1 MLQYLE
7 HHNGVKIAVDYFSCT
22 FPLKVQED
30 ELELIVIEDLVKY
43 IGEFLNFDLSEINKE
58 EYATNRFRYQ
68 YTIGNSIILRLSG
81 PELLIGYRS
90 CQIELKGQGCRE
102 FENRTNKTWIEL
114 FSFFLLRLHGNPT
127 RIDIAIDD
135 YDGTHTNIT
144 KIKEILD
151 KGNYTTSFRKKYY
164 KLMGCEQEGWT
175 LQFGSHKSTIML
187 VIYDKLKEQLSKGN
201 EVNQEFWTRYEM
213 RYMKERAYDVVMN
226 YIEQGEEKFNK
237 YSYGLLYSMLDLKK
251 DNNYN
256 AHHIMEAE
264 TIHWWTSFLQEV
276 SKSEIVKYKVK
287 QSNIDTYKI
296 WVLPIITT
304 YFIVTHL
311 HNGKEFNSTYIKMLE
326 EILDYIEKVDKKK
339 VKKING
345 YQDEVV
351 QAKISLK
358 DINDIKEKIKEYI
371 SLNQLPF

>member
-7 HHNGVKIAVDYFSCT
+7 HQNGVKIAVDYFSCT
-22 FPLKVQED
+22 FPLKLQED

-43 IGEFLNFDLSEINKE
+43 IGEFLNFEPSEINKE
-58 EYATNRFRYQ
+58 EYSTNRFRYQ

-102 FENRTNKTWIEL
+102 FENRSNKTWNDL
-114 FSFFLLRLHGNPT
+114 FSFFLIRLHGNPT

-135 YDGTHTNIT
+135 YDGTHSNIT

-164 KLMGCEQEGWT
+164 KLMGCEQEGWS

-187 VIYDKLKEQLSKGN
+187 VIYDKLKEQMSKGN
-201 EVNQEFWTRYEM
+201 EVNQEFWTRYEL
-213 RYMKERAYDVVMN
+213 RYMKDRAYDVVLN
-226 YIEQGEEKFNK
+226 YIEQGEENFNK

-251 DNNYN
+251 ENNYSEHN
-256 AHHIMEAE
+256 IMQAD
-264 TIHWWTSFLQEV
+264 TISWWKHFLQEV
-276 SKSEIVKYKVK
+276 EKSEIVKYKIK
-287 QSNIDTYKI
+287 SNNIDTYKA

-304 YFIVTHL
+304 YFIVTYL
-311 HNGKEFNSTYIKMLE
+311 HNGRDFNLTYIKQLE
-326 EILDYIEKVDKKK
+326 EILGYIEKVDKKK
-339 VKKING
+339 VKKINN
-345 YQDEVV
+345 YQEEVA
-351 QAKISLK
+351 QSKISIK
-358 DINDIKEKIKEYI
+358 DINELQASIKEYI
-371 SLNQLPF
+371 SLNLLPF

>member
-7 HHNGVKIAVDYFSCT
+7 HQNGVKIAVDYFSCT
-22 FPLKVQED
+22 FPLKLQED

-43 IGEFLNFDLSEINKE
+43 IGEFLNFEPSEINKE
-58 EYATNRFRYQ
+58 EYSTNRFRYQ

-102 FENRTNKTWIEL
+102 FENRSNKTWNDL
-114 FSFFLLRLHGNPT
+114 FSFFLIRLHGNPT

-135 YDGTHTNIT
+135 YDGTHSNIT

-164 KLMGCEQEGWT
+164 KLMGCEQEGWS

-187 VIYDKLKEQLSKGN
+187 VIYDKLKEQMSKGN
-201 EVNQEFWTRYEM
+201 EVNQEFWTRYEL
-213 RYMKERAYDVVMN
+213 RYMKDRAYDVVLN
-226 YIEQGEEKFNK
+226 YIEEGEENFNK

-251 DNNYN
+251 ENNYSEHN
-256 AHHIMEAE
+256 IMQAD
-264 TIHWWTSFLQEV
+264 TISWWKHFLQEV
-276 SKSEIVKYKVK
+276 EKSEIVKYKIK
-287 QSNIDTYKI
+287 SNNIDTYKA

-304 YFIVTHL
+304 YFIVTYL
-311 HNGKEFNSTYIKMLE
+311 HNGRDFNLTYIKQLE
-326 EILDYIEKVDKKK
+326 EILGYIEKVDKKK
-339 VKKING
+339 VKKINN
-345 YQDEVV
+345 YQEEVA
-351 QAKISLK
+351 QTKISIK
-358 DINDIKEKIKEYI
+358 DINNLQSSIKEYI
-371 SLNQLPF
+371 SLNLLPF

>member
-7 HHNGVKIAVDYFSCT
+7 HQNGVKIAVDYFSCT
-22 FPLKVQED
+22 FPLKLQED

-43 IGEFLNFDLSEINKE
+43 IGEFLNFEPSEINKE
-58 EYATNRFRYQ
+58 EYSTNRFRYQ

-102 FENRTNKTWIEL
+102 FENRSNKTWNDL
-114 FSFFLLRLHGNPT
+114 FSFFLIRLHGNPT

-135 YDGTHTNIT
+135 YDGTHSNIT

-164 KLMGCEQEGWT
+164 KLMGCEQEGWS

-187 VIYDKLKEQLSKGN
+187 VIYDKLKEQMSKGN
-201 EVNQEFWTRYEM
+201 EVNQEFWTRYEL
-213 RYMKERAYDVVMN
+213 RYMKDRAYDVVLN
-226 YIEQGEEKFNK
+226 YIEQGEENFNK

-251 DNNYN
+251 ENNYSEHN
-256 AHHIMEAE
+256 IMQAD
-264 TIHWWTSFLQEV
+264 TISWWKHFLQEV
-276 SKSEIVKYKVK
+276 EKSEIVKYKIK
-287 QSNIDTYKI
+287 SNNIDTYKA

-304 YFIVTHL
+304 YFIVTYL
-311 HNGKEFNSTYIKMLE
+311 HNGRDFNLTYIKQLE
-326 EILDYIEKVDKKK
+326 EILGYIEKVDKKK
-339 VKKING
+339 VKKINN
-345 YQDEVV
+345 YQEEVA
-351 QAKISLK
+351 QSKISIK
-358 DINDIKEKIKEYI
+358 DINDLQSSIKEYI
-371 SLNQLPF
+371 SLNLLPF

>member
-7 HHNGVKIAVDYFSCT
+7 HQNGVKIAVDYFSCT
-22 FPLKVQED
+22 FPLKLQED

-43 IGEFLNFDLSEINKE
+43 IGEFLNFEPSEINKE
-58 EYATNRFRYQ
+58 EYSTNRFRYQ

-102 FENRTNKTWIEL
+102 FENRSNKTWNDL
-114 FSFFLLRLHGNPT
+114 FSFFLIRLHGNPT

-135 YDGTHTNIT
+135 YDGTHSNIT

-187 VIYDKLKEQLSKGN
+187 VIYDKLKEQISKGN
-201 EVNQEFWTRYEM
+201 EVNQEFWTRYEL
-213 RYMKERAYDVVMN
+213 RYMKDRAYDVVLN
-226 YIEQGEEKFNK
+226 YIEQGEENFNK

-251 DNNYN
+251 ENNYSEHN
-256 AHHIMEAE
+256 IMQAD
-264 TIHWWTSFLQEV
+264 TISWWKHFLQEV
-276 SKSEIVKYKVK
+276 EKSEIVKYKIK
-287 QSNIDTYKI
+287 SNNIDTYKA

-304 YFIVTHL
+304 YFIVTYL
-311 HNGKEFNSTYIKMLE
+311 HNGRDFNLTYIKQLE
-326 EILDYIEKVDKKK
+326 EILGYIEKVDKKK
-339 VKKING
+339 VKKINN
-345 YQDEVV
+345 YQEEVA
-351 QAKISLK
+351 QTKISIK
-358 DINDIKEKIKEYI
+358 DINDLQSSIKEYI
-371 SLNQLPF
+371 SLNLLPF

>member
-7 HHNGVKIAVDYFSCT
+7 HQNGVKIAVDYFSCT
-22 FPLKVQED
+22 FPLKLQED

-43 IGEFLNFDLSEINKE
+43 IGEFLNFEPSEINKE

-102 FENRTNKTWIEL
+102 FENRSNKTWNDL
-114 FSFFLLRLHGNPT
+114 FSFFLIRLHGNPT

-135 YDGTHTNIT
+135 YDGTHSNIT

-164 KLMGCEQEGWT
+164 KLMGCEQEGWS

-187 VIYDKLKEQLSKGN
+187 VIYDKLKEQMSKGN
-201 EVNQEFWTRYEM
+201 EVNQEFWTRYEL
-213 RYMKERAYDVVMN
+213 RYMKDRAYDVVLN
-226 YIEQGEEKFNK
+226 YIEQGEENFNK

-251 DNNYN
+251 ENNYSEHN
-256 AHHIMEAE
+256 IMQAD
-264 TIHWWTSFLQEV
+264 TISWWKHFLQEV
-276 SKSEIVKYKVK
+276 EKSEIVKYKIK
-287 QSNIDTYKI
+287 SNNIDTYKA

-304 YFIVTHL
+304 YFIVTYL
-311 HNGKEFNSTYIKMLE
+311 HNGRDFNLTYIKQLE
-326 EILDYIEKVDKKK
+326 EILGYIEKVDKKK
-339 VKKING
+339 VKKINN
-345 YQDEVV
+345 YQEEVA
-351 QAKISLK
+351 QSKISIK
-358 DINDIKEKIKEYI
+358 DINELQSSIKEYI
-371 SLNQLPF
+371 SLNLLPF

>member
-7 HHNGVKIAVDYFSCT
+7 HQNGVKIAVDYFSCT
-22 FPLKVQED
+22 FPLKLQED

-43 IGEFLNFDLSEINKE
+43 IGEFLNFEPSEINKE
-58 EYATNRFRYQ
+58 EYSANRFRYQ

-102 FENRTNKTWIEL
+102 FENRSNKTWNDL
-114 FSFFLLRLHGNPT
+114 FSFFLIRLHGNPT

-135 YDGTHTNIT
+135 YDGTHSNIT

-164 KLMGCEQEGWT
+164 KLMGCEQEGWS

-187 VIYDKLKEQLSKGN
+187 VIYDKLKEQMSKGN
-201 EVNQEFWTRYEM
+201 EVNQEFWTRYEL
-213 RYMKERAYDVVMN
+213 RYMKDRAYDVVLN
-226 YIEQGEEKFNK
+226 YIEQGEENFNK

-251 DNNYN
+251 ENNYSEHN
-256 AHHIMEAE
+256 IMQAD
-264 TIHWWTSFLQEV
+264 TISWWKHFLQEV
-276 SKSEIVKYKVK
+276 EKSEIVKYKIK
-287 QSNIDTYKI
+287 SNNIDTYKA

-304 YFIVTHL
+304 YFIVTYL
-311 HNGKEFNSTYIKMLE
+311 HNGRDFNLTYIKQLE
-326 EILDYIEKVDKKK
+326 EILGYIEKVDKKK
-339 VKKING
+339 VKKINN
-345 YQDEVV
+345 YQEEVA
-351 QAKISLK
+351 QTKISIK
-358 DINDIKEKIKEYI
+358 DINDLQSSIKEYI
-371 SLNQLPF
+371 SLNLLPF

>member
-7 HHNGVKIAVDYFSCT
+7 HQQGVKIAVDYFSCT

-201 EVNQEFWTRYEM
+201 EVNQDFWTRYEM

-226 YIEQGEEKFNK
+226 YIEQGEENFNK

-358 DINDIKEKIKEYI
+358 DINDIKERIKEFI

>member
-7 HHNGVKIAVDYFSCT
+7 HQNGVKIAVDYFSCT
-22 FPLKVQED
+22 FPLKLQED

-43 IGEFLNFDLSEINKE
+43 IGEFLNFEPSEINKE
-58 EYATNRFRYQ
+58 EYSTNRFRYQ

-102 FENRTNKTWIEL
+102 FENRSNKTWNDL
-114 FSFFLLRLHGNPT
+114 FSFFLIRLHGNPT

-135 YDGTHTNIT
+135 YDGTHSNIT

-187 VIYDKLKEQLSKGN
+187 VIYDKLKEQMSKGN
-201 EVNQEFWTRYEM
+201 EVNQEFWTRYEL
-213 RYMKERAYDVVMN
+213 RYMKDRAYDVVLN
-226 YIEQGEEKFNK
+226 YIEQGEENFNK

-251 DNNYN
+251 ENNYSEHN
-256 AHHIMEAE
+256 IMQAD
-264 TIHWWTSFLQEV
+264 TISWWKHFLQEV
-276 SKSEIVKYKVK
+276 EKSEIVKYKIK
-287 QSNIDTYKI
+287 SNNIDTYKA

-304 YFIVTHL
+304 YFIVTYL
-311 HNGKEFNSTYIKMLE
+311 HNGRDFNLTYIKQLE
-326 EILDYIEKVDKKK
+326 EILGYIEKVDKKK
-339 VKKING
+339 VKKINN
-345 YQDEVV
+345 YQEEVA
-351 QAKISLK
+351 QSKISIK
-358 DINDIKEKIKEYI
+358 DINELQSSIKEYI
-371 SLNQLPF
+371 SLNLLPF

>member
-7 HHNGVKIAVDYFSCT
+7 HQKGVKIAVDYFSCT
-22 FPLKVQED
+22 FPLKLQED

-43 IGEFLNFDLSEINKE
+43 IGEFLNFEPSEINKE
-58 EYATNRFRYQ
+58 EYSTNRFRYQ

-102 FENRTNKTWIEL
+102 FENRSNKTWNDL
-114 FSFFLLRLHGNPT
+114 FSFFLIRLHGNPT

-135 YDGTHTNIT
+135 YDGTHSNIT

-164 KLMGCEQEGWT
+164 KLMGCEQEGWS

-187 VIYDKLKEQLSKGN
+187 VIYDKLKEQMSKGN
-201 EVNQEFWTRYEM
+201 EVNQEFWTRYEL
-213 RYMKERAYDVVMN
+213 RYMKDRAYDVVLN
-226 YIEQGEEKFNK
+226 YIEQGEENFNK

-256 AHHIMEAE
+256 AHHIMEAD
-264 TIHWWTSFLQEV
+264 TISWWKHFLQEV
-276 SKSEIVKYKVK
+276 EKSEIVKYKIK
-287 QSNIDTYKI
+287 SNNIDTYKA

-304 YFIVTHL
+304 YFIVTYL
-311 HNGKEFNSTYIKMLE
+311 HNGRDFNLTYIKQLE
-326 EILDYIEKVDKKK
+326 EILGYIEKVDKKK
-339 VKKING
+339 VKKINN
-345 YQDEVV
+345 YQEEVA
-351 QAKISLK
+351 QSKISIK
-358 DINDIKEKIKEYI
+358 DINELQSSIKEYI
-371 SLNQLPF
+371 SLNLLPF

>member
-7 HHNGVKIAVDYFSCT
+7 HQNGVKIAVDYFSCT
-22 FPLKVQED
+22 FPLKLQED

-43 IGEFLNFDLSEINKE
+43 IGEFLNFEPSEINKE
-58 EYATNRFRYQ
+58 EYSTNRFRYQ

-102 FENRTNKTWIEL
+102 FENRSNKTWNDL
-114 FSFFLLRLHGNPT
+114 FSFFLIRLHGNPT

-135 YDGTHTNIT
+135 YDGTHSNIT

-164 KLMGCEQEGWT
+164 KLMGCEQEGWS

-187 VIYDKLKEQLSKGN
+187 VIYDKLKEQMSKGN
-201 EVNQEFWTRYEM
+201 EVNQEFWTRYEL
-213 RYMKERAYDVVMN
+213 RYMKDRAYDVVLN
-226 YIEQGEEKFNK
+226 YIEQGEENFNK

-251 DNNYN
+251 ENNYSEHN
-256 AHHIMEAE
+256 IMQAD
-264 TIHWWTSFLQEV
+264 TISWWKHFLQEV
-276 SKSEIVKYKVK
+276 EKSEIVKYKIK
-287 QSNIDTYKI
+287 SNNIDTYKA

-304 YFIVTHL
+304 YFIVTYL
-311 HNGKEFNSTYIKMLE
+311 HNGRDFNLTYIKQLE
-326 EILDYIEKVDKKK
+326 EILGYIEKVDKKK
-339 VKKING
+339 VKKINN
-345 YQDEVV
+345 YQEEVA
-351 QAKISLK
+351 QSKISIK
-358 DINDIKEKIKEYI
+358 DINNLQASIKEYI
-371 SLNQLPF
+371 SLNLLPF

>member
-7 HHNGVKIAVDYFSCT
+7 HQNGVKIAVDYFSCT
-22 FPLKVQED
+22 FPLKLQED

-43 IGEFLNFDLSEINKE
+43 IGEFLNFEPSEINKE
-58 EYATNRFRYQ
+58 EYSTNRFRYQ

-102 FENRTNKTWIEL
+102 FENRSNKTWNDL
-114 FSFFLLRLHGNPT
+114 FSFFLIRLHGNPT

-135 YDGTHTNIT
+135 YDGTHSNIT

-164 KLMGCEQEGWT
+164 KLMGCEQEGWS

-187 VIYDKLKEQLSKGN
+187 VIYDKLKEQMSKGN
-201 EVNQEFWTRYEM
+201 EVNQEFWTRYEL
-213 RYMKERAYDVVMN
+213 RYMKDRAYDVVLN
-226 YIEQGEEKFNK
+226 YIEQGEENFNK

-251 DNNYN
+251 ENNYSEHN
-256 AHHIMEAE
+256 IMQAD
-264 TIHWWTSFLQEV
+264 TISWWKHFLQEV
-276 SKSEIVKYKVK
+276 EKSEIVKYKIK
-287 QSNIDTYKI
+287 SNNIDTYKA

-304 YFIVTHL
+304 YFIVTYL
-311 HNGKEFNSTYIKMLE
+311 HNGRDFNLTYIKQLE
-326 EILDYIEKVDKKK
+326 EILGYIEKVDKKK
-339 VKKING
+339 VKKINN
-345 YQDEVV
+345 YQEEVA
-351 QAKISLK
+351 QSKISIK
-358 DINDIKEKIKEYI
+358 DINNLQVSIKEYI
-371 SLNQLPF
+371 SLNLLPF

>member
-7 HHNGVKIAVDYFSCT
+7 HQNGVKIAVDYFSCT
-22 FPLKVQED
+22 FPLKLQED

-43 IGEFLNFDLSEINKE
+43 IGEFLNFEPSEINKE
-58 EYATNRFRYQ
+58 EYSTNRFRYQ

-102 FENRTNKTWIEL
+102 FENKSNKTWNDL
-114 FSFFLLRLHGNPT
+114 FSFFLIRLHGNPT

-135 YDGTHTNIT
+135 YDGTHSNIT

-164 KLMGCEQEGWT
+164 KLMGCEQEGWS

-187 VIYDKLKEQLSKGN
+187 VIYDKLKEQMSKGN
-201 EVNQEFWTRYEM
+201 EVNQEFWTRYEL
-213 RYMKERAYDVVMN
+213 RYMKDRAYDVVLN
-226 YIEQGEEKFNK
+226 YIEQGEENFNK

-251 DNNYN
+251 ENNYSEHN
-256 AHHIMEAE
+256 IMQAD
-264 TIHWWTSFLQEV
+264 TISWWKHFLQEV
-276 SKSEIVKYKVK
+276 EKSEIVKYKIK
-287 QSNIDTYKI
+287 SNNIDTYKA

-304 YFIVTHL
+304 YFIVTYL
-311 HNGKEFNSTYIKMLE
+311 HNGRDFNLTYIKQLE
-326 EILDYIEKVDKKK
+326 EILGYIEKVDKKK
-339 VKKING
+339 VKKINN
-345 YQDEVV
+345 YQEEVA
-351 QAKISLK
+351 QSKISIK
-358 DINDIKEKIKEYI
+358 DINNLQASIKEYI
-371 SLNQLPF
+371 SLNLLPF

>member
-7 HHNGVKIAVDYFSCT
+7 HQNGVKIAVDYFSCT
-22 FPLKVQED
+22 FPLKLQED

-43 IGEFLNFDLSEINKE
+43 IGEFLNFEPSEINKE
-58 EYATNRFRYQ
+58 EYSTNRFRYQ

-102 FENRTNKTWIEL
+102 FENRSNKTWNDL
-114 FSFFLLRLHGNPT
+114 FSFFLIRLHGNPT

-135 YDGTHTNIT
+135 YDGTHSNIT

-164 KLMGCEQEGWT
+164 KLMGCEQEGWS

-187 VIYDKLKEQLSKGN
+187 VIYDKLKEQMSKGN
-201 EVNQEFWTRYEM
+201 EVNQEFWTRYEL
-213 RYMKERAYDVVMN
+213 RYMKDRAYDVVLN
-226 YIEQGEEKFNK
+226 YIEQGEENFNK

-251 DNNYN
+251 ENNYSEHN
-256 AHHIMEAE
+256 IMQAD
-264 TIHWWTSFLQEV
+264 TISWWKNFLQEV
-276 SKSEIVKYKVK
+276 EKSEIVKYKIK
-287 QSNIDTYKI
+287 SNNIDTYKA

-304 YFIVTHL
+304 YFIVTYL
-311 HNGKEFNSTYIKMLE
+311 HNGRDFNLTYIKQLE
-326 EILDYIEKVDKKK
+326 EILGYIEKVDKKK
-339 VKKING
+339 VKKINN
-345 YQDEVV
+345 YQEEVA
-351 QAKISLK
+351 QSKISIK
-358 DINDIKEKIKEYI
+358 DINELQSSIKEYI
-371 SLNQLPF
+371 SLNLLPF

>member
-7 HHNGVKIAVDYFSCT
+7 HQNGVKIAVDYFSCT
-22 FPLKVQED
+22 FPLKLQED

-43 IGEFLNFDLSEINKE
+43 IGEFLNFEPSEINKE
-58 EYATNRFRYQ
+58 EYSTNRFRYQ

-102 FENRTNKTWIEL
+102 FENRSNKTWNDL
-114 FSFFLLRLHGNPT
+114 FSFFLIRLHGNPT

-135 YDGTHTNIT
+135 YDGTHSNIT

-164 KLMGCEQEGWT
+164 KLMGCEQEGWS

-187 VIYDKLKEQLSKGN
+187 VIYDKLKEQMSKGN
-201 EVNQEFWTRYEM
+201 EVNQEFWTRYEL
-213 RYMKERAYDVVMN
+213 RYMKDRAYDVVLN
-226 YIEQGEEKFNK
+226 YIEQGEENFNK

-251 DNNYN
+251 ENNYSEHN
-256 AHHIMEAE
+256 IMQADS
-264 TIHWWTSFLQEV
+264 ISWWKHFLQEV
-276 SKSEIVKYKVK
+276 EKSEIVKYKIK
-287 QSNIDTYKI
+287 SNNIDTYKT

-304 YFIVTHL
+304 YFIVTYL
-311 HNGKEFNSTYIKMLE
+311 HNGRDFNLTYIKQLE
-326 EILDYIEKVDKKK
+326 EILGYIEKVDKKK
-339 VKKING
+339 VKKINN
-345 YQDEVV
+345 YQEEVA
-351 QAKISLK
+351 QSKISIK
-358 DINDIKEKIKEYI
+358 DINELQSSIKEYI
-371 SLNQLPF
+371 SLNLLPF

>member
-7 HHNGVKIAVDYFSCT
+7 HQNGVKIAVDYFSCT
-22 FPLKVQED
+22 FPLKLQED

-43 IGEFLNFDLSEINKE
+43 IGEFLNFEPSEINKE
-58 EYATNRFRYQ
+58 EYSTNRFRYQ

-102 FENRTNKTWIEL
+102 FENRSNKTWNDL
-114 FSFFLLRLHGNPT
+114 FSFFLIRLHGNPT

-135 YDGTHTNIT
+135 YDGTHSNIT

-164 KLMGCEQEGWT
+164 KLMGCEQEGWS

-187 VIYDKLKEQLSKGN
+187 VIYDKLKEQMSKGN
-201 EVNQEFWTRYEM
+201 EVNQEFWTRYEL
-213 RYMKERAYDVVMN
+213 RYMKDRAYDVVLN
-226 YIEQGEEKFNK
+226 YIEQGEENFNK

-251 DNNYN
+251 ENNYSEHN
-256 AHHIMEAE
+256 IMQAD
-264 TIHWWTSFLQEV
+264 TISWWKNFLQEV
-276 SKSEIVKYKVK
+276 EKSEIVKYKIK
-287 QSNIDTYKI
+287 SNNIDTYKA

-304 YFIVTHL
+304 YFIVTYL
-311 HNGKEFNSTYIKMLE
+311 HNGRDFNLTYIKQLE
-326 EILDYIEKVDKKK
+326 EILGYIEKVDKKK
-339 VKKING
+339 VKKINN
-345 YQDEVV
+345 YQEEVA
-351 QAKISLK
+351 QSKISIK
-358 DINDIKEKIKEYI
+358 DINNLQSSIKEYI
-371 SLNQLPF
+371 SLNLLPF

>member
-7 HHNGVKIAVDYFSCT
+7 HQEGVKIAVDYFSCT
-22 FPLKVQED
+22 FPLKVKED

-43 IGEFLNFDLSEINKE
+43 IGEFLNFEPSEINKE

-68 YTIGNSIILRLSG
+68 YTIGNSITLRLSG

-90 CQIELKGQGCRE
+90 CQIELRGQGCRE
-102 FENRTNKTWIEL
+102 FENRANKSWNEL

-187 VIYDKLKEQLSKGN
+187 VIYDKLKEQIAKGN

-213 RYMKERAYDVVMN
+213 RYMKDRAYDVVLN
-226 YIEQGEEKFNK
+226 YIEQGEENFNK

-251 DNNYN
+251 NNNYN
-256 AHHIMEAE
+256 AHHIMEAD
-264 TIHWWTSFLQEV
+264 TISWWSEFLQQV

-287 QSNIDTYKI
+287 SLNIDTYKA

-304 YFIVTHL
+304 YFIVTYL
-311 HNGKEFNSTYIKMLE
+311 HNGREFNSAYIKMLE
-326 EILDYIEKVDKKK
+326 EVLDYIEKVDKKK
-339 VKKING
+339 IKKING

-351 QAKISLK
+351 QTRISLK
-358 DINDIKEKIKEYI
+358 DINDIKAAIKEYI

>member
-7 HHNGVKIAVDYFSCT
+7 HQNGVKIAVDYFSCT
-22 FPLKVQED
+22 FPLKLQED

-43 IGEFLNFDLSEINKE
+43 IGEFLNFEPSEINKE
-58 EYATNRFRYQ
+58 EYSTNRFRYQ

-102 FENRTNKTWIEL
+102 FENRSNKTWNDL
-114 FSFFLLRLHGNPT
+114 FSFFLIRLHGNPT

-135 YDGTHTNIT
+135 YDGTHSNIT

-164 KLMGCEQEGWT
+164 KLMGCEQEGWS

-187 VIYDKLKEQLSKGN
+187 VIYDKLKEQMSKGN
-201 EVNQEFWTRYEM
+201 EVNQEFWTRYEL
-213 RYMKERAYDVVMN
+213 RYMKDRAYDVVLN
-226 YIEQGEEKFNK
+226 YIEQGEENFNK

-251 DNNYN
+251 ENNYSEHN
-256 AHHIMEAE
+256 IMQAD
-264 TIHWWTSFLQEV
+264 TISWWKNFLQEV
-276 SKSEIVKYKVK
+276 EKSEIVKYKIK
-287 QSNIDTYKI
+287 SNNIDTYKA

-304 YFIVTHL
+304 YFIVTYL
-311 HNGKEFNSTYIKMLE
+311 HNGRDFNLTYIKQLE
-326 EILDYIEKVDKKK
+326 EILGYIEKVDKKK
-339 VKKING
+339 VKKINN
-345 YQDEVV
+345 YQEEVA
-351 QAKISLK
+351 QTKISIK
-358 DINDIKEKIKEYI
+358 DINDLQSSIKEYI
-371 SLNQLPF
+371 SLNLLPF

>member
-7 HHNGVKIAVDYFSCT
+7 HQNGVKIAVDYFSCT
-22 FPLKVQED
+22 FPLKLQED

-43 IGEFLNFDLSEINKE
+43 IGEFLNFEPSEINKE
-58 EYATNRFRYQ
+58 EYSTNRFRYQ

-102 FENRTNKTWIEL
+102 FENKSNKTWNDL
-114 FSFFLLRLHGNPT
+114 FSFFLIRLHGNPT

-135 YDGTHTNIT
+135 YDGTHSNIT

-164 KLMGCEQEGWT
+164 KLMGCEQEGWS

-187 VIYDKLKEQLSKGN
+187 VIYDKLKEQMSKGN
-201 EVNQEFWTRYEM
+201 EVNQEFWTRYEL
-213 RYMKERAYDVVMN
+213 RYMKDRAYDVVLN
-226 YIEQGEEKFNK
+226 YIEQGEENFNK

-251 DNNYN
+251 ENNYSEHN
-256 AHHIMEAE
+256 IMQAD
-264 TIHWWTSFLQEV
+264 TISWWKHFLQEV
-276 SKSEIVKYKVK
+276 EKSEIVKYKIK
-287 QSNIDTYKI
+287 SNNIDTYKA

-304 YFIVTHL
+304 YFIVTYL
-311 HNGKEFNSTYIKMLE
+311 HNGRDFNLTYIKQLE
-326 EILDYIEKVDKKK
+326 EILGYIEKVDKKK
-339 VKKING
+339 VKKINN
-345 YQDEVV
+345 YQEEVA
-351 QAKISLK
+351 QSKISIK
-358 DINDIKEKIKEYI
+358 DINELQSSIKEYI
-371 SLNQLPF
+371 SLNLLPF

>member
-7 HHNGVKIAVDYFSCT
+7 HQNGVKIAVDYFSCT
-22 FPLKVQED
+22 FPLKLQED

-43 IGEFLNFDLSEINKE
+43 IGEFLNFEPSEINKE
-58 EYATNRFRYQ
+58 EYSTNRFRYQ

-102 FENRTNKTWIEL
+102 FENRSNKTWNDL
-114 FSFFLLRLHGNPT
+114 FSFFLIRLHGNPT

-135 YDGTHTNIT
+135 YDGTHSNIT

-164 KLMGCEQEGWT
+164 KLMGCEQEGWS

-187 VIYDKLKEQLSKGN
+187 VIYDKLKEQMSKGN
-201 EVNQEFWTRYEM
+201 EVNQEFWTRYEL
-213 RYMKERAYDVVMN
+213 RYMKDRAYDVVLN
-226 YIEQGEEKFNK
+226 YIEQGEENFNK

-251 DNNYN
+251 ENNYSEHN
-256 AHHIMEAE
+256 IMQAD
-264 TIHWWTSFLQEV
+264 TISWWKHFLQEV
-276 SKSEIVKYKVK
+276 EKSEIVKYKIK
-287 QSNIDTYKI
+287 SNNIDTYKA

-304 YFIVTHL
+304 YFIVTYL
-311 HNGKEFNSTYIKMLE
+311 HNGRDFNLTYIKQLE
-326 EILDYIEKVDKKK
+326 EILGYIEKVDKKK
-339 VKKING
+339 VKKINN
-345 YQDEVV
+345 YQEEVA
-351 QAKISLK
+351 QSKISIK
-358 DINDIKEKIKEYI
+358 DINELQSSIKEYI
-371 SLNQLPF
+371 SLNLLPF

>member
-7 HHNGVKIAVDYFSCT
+7 HQNGVKIAVDYFSCT
-22 FPLKVQED
+22 FPLKLQED

-43 IGEFLNFDLSEINKE
+43 IGEFLNFEPSEINKE
-58 EYATNRFRYQ
+58 EYSTNRFRYQ

-102 FENRTNKTWIEL
+102 FENRSNKTWYDL
-114 FSFFLLRLHGNPT
+114 FSFFLIRLHGNPT

-135 YDGTHTNIT
+135 YDGTHSNIT

-164 KLMGCEQEGWT
+164 KLMGCEQEGWS

-187 VIYDKLKEQLSKGN
+187 VIYDKLKEQMSKGN
-201 EVNQEFWTRYEM
+201 EVNQEFWTRYEL
-213 RYMKERAYDVVMN
+213 RYMKDRAYDVVLN
-226 YIEQGEEKFNK
+226 YIEQGEENFNK

-251 DNNYN
+251 ENNYSEHN
-256 AHHIMEAE
+256 IMQAD
-264 TIHWWTSFLQEV
+264 TISWWKHFLQEV
-276 SKSEIVKYKVK
+276 EKSEIVKYKIK
-287 QSNIDTYKI
+287 SNNIDTYKA

-304 YFIVTHL
+304 YFIVTYL
-311 HNGKEFNSTYIKMLE
+311 HNGRDFNLTYIKQLE
-326 EILDYIEKVDKKK
+326 EILGYIEKVDKKK
-339 VKKING
+339 VKKINN
-345 YQDEVV
+345 YQEEVA
-351 QAKISLK
+351 QTKISIK
-358 DINDIKEKIKEYI
+358 DINNLQSSIKEYI
-371 SLNQLPF
+371 SLNLLPF

>member
-7 HHNGVKIAVDYFSCT
+7 HQNGVKIAVDYFSCT
-22 FPLKVQED
+22 FPLKLQED

-43 IGEFLNFDLSEINKE
+43 IGEFLNFEPSEINKE
-58 EYATNRFRYQ
+58 EYSTNRFRYQ

-102 FENRTNKTWIEL
+102 FENRSNKTWNDL
-114 FSFFLLRLHGNPT
+114 FSFFLIRLHGNPT

-135 YDGTHTNIT
+135 YDGTHSNIT

-164 KLMGCEQEGWT
+164 KLMGCEQEGWS

-187 VIYDKLKEQLSKGN
+187 VIYDKLKEQMSKGN
-201 EVNQEFWTRYEM
+201 EVNQEFWTRYEL
-213 RYMKERAYDVVMN
+213 RYMKDRAYDVVLN
-226 YIEQGEEKFNK
+226 YIEQGEENFNK

-256 AHHIMEAE
+256 AHHIMEAD
-264 TIHWWTSFLQEV
+264 TISWWKHFLQEV
-276 SKSEIVKYKVK
+276 EKSEIVKYKIK
-287 QSNIDTYKI
+287 SNNIDTYKA

-304 YFIVTHL
+304 YFIVTYL
-311 HNGKEFNSTYIKMLE
+311 HNGRDFNLTYIKQLE
-326 EILDYIEKVDKKK
+326 EILGYIEKVDKKK
-339 VKKING
+339 VKKINN
-345 YQDEVV
+345 YQEEVA
-351 QAKISLK
+351 QSKISIK
-358 DINDIKEKIKEYI
+358 DINELQSSIKEYI
-371 SLNQLPF
+371 SLNLLPF

>member
-7 HHNGVKIAVDYFSCT
+7 HQNGVKIAVDYFSCT
-22 FPLKVQED
+22 FPLKLQED

-43 IGEFLNFDLSEINKE
+43 IGEFLNFEPSEINKE
-58 EYATNRFRYQ
+58 EYSTNRFRYQ

-102 FENRTNKTWIEL
+102 FENRSNKTWNDL
-114 FSFFLLRLHGNPT
+114 FSFFLIRLHGNPT

-135 YDGTHTNIT
+135 YDGTHSNIT

-164 KLMGCEQEGWT
+164 KLMGCEQEGWS

-187 VIYDKLKEQLSKGN
+187 VIYDKLKEQMSKGN
-201 EVNQEFWTRYEM
+201 EVNQEFWTRYEL
-213 RYMKERAYDVVMN
+213 RYMKDRAYDVVLN
-226 YIEQGEEKFNK
+226 YIEQGEENFNK

-251 DNNYN
+251 ENNYSEHN
-256 AHHIMEAE
+256 IMQAD
-264 TIHWWTSFLQEV
+264 TISWWKHFLQEV
-276 SKSEIVKYKVK
+276 EKSEIVKYKIK
-287 QSNIDTYKI
+287 SNNIDTYKT

-304 YFIVTHL
+304 YFIVTYL
-311 HNGKEFNSTYIKMLE
+311 HNGRDFNLTYIKQLE
-326 EILDYIEKVDKKK
+326 EILGYIEKVDKKK
-339 VKKING
+339 VKKINN
-345 YQDEVV
+345 YQEEVA
-351 QAKISLK
+351 QTKISIK
-358 DINDIKEKIKEYI
+358 DINNLQSSIKEYI
-371 SLNQLPF
+371 SLNLLPF

>member
-7 HHNGVKIAVDYFSCT
+7 HQKGVKIEVDYFSCT

-43 IGEFLNFDLSEINKE
+43 IGEFLNFEPSEINKE
-58 EYATNRFRYQ
+58 EYSTNRFRYQ
-68 YTIGNSIILRLSG
+68 YTIGNSITLRLSG

-90 CQIELKGQGCRE
+90 CQIELRGQGCRE
-102 FENRTNKTWIEL
+102 FENRANKSWNEL

-135 YDGTHTNIT
+135 YDGTHSNIT

-151 KGNYTTSFRKKYY
+151 KGNYITNFRKKYY

-187 VIYDKLKEQLSKGN
+187 VIYDKLKEQIAKGN
-201 EVNQEFWTRYEM
+201 EVNQKFWTRYEM
-213 RYMKERAYDVVMN
+213 RYMKDRAYDVVLN
-226 YIEQGEEKFNK
+226 YIEQGEENFNK

-251 DNNYN
+251 DND
-256 AHHIMEAE
+256 ASQHHMGDVI
-264 TIHWWTSFLQEV
+264 TISWWKEFLQEV
-276 SKSEIVKYKVK
+276 KKSEIVKYKVK
-287 QSNIDTYKI
+287 SNNIDTYKT

-304 YFIVTHL
+304 YFIVTYL
-311 HNGKEFNSTYIKMLE
+311 HNGRDFNSAYIKMLE
-326 EILDYIEKVDKKK
+326 EVLDYIEKVDKKK
-339 VKKING
+339 IKKING

-351 QAKISLK
+351 QTRISLK
-358 DINDIKEKIKEYI
+358 DINDMKAAIKEYI

>member
-7 HHNGVKIAVDYFSCT
+7 HQNGVKIAVDYFSCT
-22 FPLKVQED
+22 FPLKLQED

-43 IGEFLNFDLSEINKE
+43 IGEFLNFEPSEINKE
-58 EYATNRFRYQ
+58 EYSTNRFRYQ

-102 FENRTNKTWIEL
+102 FENRSNKTWNDL
-114 FSFFLLRLHGNPT
+114 FSFFLIRLHGNPT

-135 YDGTHTNIT
+135 YDGTHSNIT

-187 VIYDKLKEQLSKGN
+187 VIYDKLKEQMSKGN
-201 EVNQEFWTRYEM
+201 EVNQEFWTRYEL
-213 RYMKERAYDVVMN
+213 RYMKDRAYDVVLN
-226 YIEQGEEKFNK
+226 YIEQGEENFNK

-251 DNNYN
+251 ENNYSEHN
-256 AHHIMEAE
+256 IMQAD
-264 TIHWWTSFLQEV
+264 TISWWKHFLQEV
-276 SKSEIVKYKVK
+276 EKSEIVKYKIK
-287 QSNIDTYKI
+287 SNNIDTYKA

-304 YFIVTHL
+304 YFIVTYL
-311 HNGKEFNSTYIKMLE
+311 HNGRDFNLTYIKQLE
-326 EILDYIEKVDKKK
+326 EILGYIEKVDKKK
-339 VKKING
+339 VKKINN
-345 YQDEVV
+345 YQEEVA
-351 QAKISLK
+351 QSKISIK
-358 DINDIKEKIKEYI
+358 DINNLQVSIKEYI
-371 SLNQLPF
+371 SLNLLPF

>member
-7 HHNGVKIAVDYFSCT
+7 HQNGVKIAVDYFSCT
-22 FPLKVQED
+22 FPLKLQED

-43 IGEFLNFDLSEINKE
+43 IGEFLNFEPSEINKE
-58 EYATNRFRYQ
+58 EYSTNRFRYQ

-102 FENRTNKTWIEL
+102 FENRSNKTWYDL
-114 FSFFLLRLHGNPT
+114 FSFFLIRLHGNPT

-135 YDGTHTNIT
+135 YDGTHSNIT

-164 KLMGCEQEGWT
+164 KLMGCEQEGWS

-187 VIYDKLKEQLSKGN
+187 VIYDKLKEQMSKGN
-201 EVNQEFWTRYEM
+201 EVNQEFWTRYEL
-213 RYMKERAYDVVMN
+213 RYMKDRAYDVVLN
-226 YIEQGEEKFNK
+226 YIEQGEENFNK

-251 DNNYN
+251 ENNYSEHN
-256 AHHIMEAE
+256 IMQAD
-264 TIHWWTSFLQEV
+264 TISWWKHFLQEV
-276 SKSEIVKYKVK
+276 EKSEIVKYKIK
-287 QSNIDTYKI
+287 SNNIDTYKA

-304 YFIVTHL
+304 YFIVTYL
-311 HNGKEFNSTYIKMLE
+311 HNGRDFNLTYIKQLE
-326 EILDYIEKVDKKK
+326 EILGYIEKVDKKK
-339 VKKING
+339 VKKINN
-345 YQDEVV
+345 YQEEVA
-351 QAKISLK
+351 QSKISIK
-358 DINDIKEKIKEYI
+358 DINNIQSSIKEYI
-371 SLNQLPF
+371 SLNLLPF

>member
-7 HHNGVKIAVDYFSCT
+7 HQNGVKIAVDYFSCT
-22 FPLKVQED
+22 FPLKLQED

-43 IGEFLNFDLSEINKE
+43 IGEFLNFEPSEINKE
-58 EYATNRFRYQ
+58 EYSTNRFRYQ

-102 FENRTNKTWIEL
+102 FENRSNKTWNDL
-114 FSFFLLRLHGNPT
+114 FSFFLIRLHGNPT

-135 YDGTHTNIT
+135 YDGTHSNIT

-164 KLMGCEQEGWT
+164 KLMGCEQEGWS

-187 VIYDKLKEQLSKGN
+187 VIYDKLKEQMSKGN
-201 EVNQEFWTRYEM
+201 EVNQEFWTRYEL
-213 RYMKERAYDVVMN
+213 RYMKDRAYDVVLN
-226 YIEQGEEKFNK
+226 YIEQGEENFNK

-251 DNNYN
+251 ENNYSEHN
-256 AHHIMEAE
+256 IMQAD
-264 TIHWWTSFLQEV
+264 TISWWKHFLQEV
-276 SKSEIVKYKVK
+276 EKSEIVKYKIK
-287 QSNIDTYKI
+287 SNNIDTYKT

-304 YFIVTHL
+304 YFIVTYL
-311 HNGKEFNSTYIKMLE
+311 HNGRDFNLTYIKQLE
-326 EILDYIEKVDKKK
+326 EILGYIEKVDKKK
-339 VKKING
+339 VKKINN
-345 YQDEVV
+345 YQEEVA
-351 QAKISLK
+351 QTKISIK
-358 DINDIKEKIKEYI
+358 DINDLQSSIKEFI
-371 SLNQLPF
+371 SLNLLPF

>member
-7 HHNGVKIAVDYFSCT
+7 HQNGVKIAVDYFSCT
-22 FPLKVQED
+22 FPLKLQED

-43 IGEFLNFDLSEINKE
+43 IGEFLNFEPSEINKE
-58 EYATNRFRYQ
+58 EYSTNRFRYQ

-102 FENRTNKTWIEL
+102 FENRSNKTWNDL
-114 FSFFLLRLHGNPT
+114 FSFFLIRLHGNPT

-135 YDGTHTNIT
+135 YDGTHSNIT

-164 KLMGCEQEGWT
+164 KLMGCEQEGWS

-187 VIYDKLKEQLSKGN
+187 VIYDKLKEQMSKGN
-201 EVNQEFWTRYEM
+201 EVNQEFWTRYEL
-213 RYMKERAYDVVMN
+213 RYMKDRAYDVVLN
-226 YIEQGEEKFNK
+226 YIEQGEENFNK

-251 DNNYN
+251 ENNYSEHN
-256 AHHIMEAE
+256 IMQAD
-264 TIHWWTSFLQEV
+264 TISWWKHFLQEV
-276 SKSEIVKYKVK
+276 EKSEIVKYKIK
-287 QSNIDTYKI
+287 SNNIDTYKA

-304 YFIVTHL
+304 YFIVTYL
-311 HNGKEFNSTYIKMLE
+311 HNGRDFNLTYIKQLE
-326 EILDYIEKVDKKK
+326 EILGYIEKVDKKK
-339 VKKING
+339 VKKINN
-345 YQDEVV
+345 YQEEVA
-351 QAKISLK
+351 QSKISIK
-358 DINDIKEKIKEYI
+358 DINELQAPIKEYI
-371 SLNQLPF
+371 SLNLLPF

>member
-7 HHNGVKIAVDYFSCT
+7 HQNGVKIAVDYFSCT
-22 FPLKVQED
+22 FPLKLQED

-43 IGEFLNFDLSEINKE
+43 IGEFLNFEPSEINKE
-58 EYATNRFRYQ
+58 EYSTNRFRYQ

-102 FENRTNKTWIEL
+102 FENRSNKTWNDL
-114 FSFFLLRLHGNPT
+114 FSFFLIRLHGNPT

-135 YDGTHTNIT
+135 YDGTHSNIT

-164 KLMGCEQEGWT
+164 KLMGCEQEGWS

-187 VIYDKLKEQLSKGN
+187 VIYDKLKEQMSKGN
-201 EVNQEFWTRYEM
+201 EVNQEFWTRYEL
-213 RYMKERAYDVVMN
+213 RYMKDRAYDVVLN
-226 YIEQGEEKFNK
+226 YIEQGEENFNK

-251 DNNYN
+251 ENNYSEHN
-256 AHHIMEAE
+256 IMQAD
-264 TIHWWTSFLQEV
+264 TISWWKHFLQEV
-276 SKSEIVKYKVK
+276 EKSEIVKYKIK
-287 QSNIDTYKI
+287 SNNIDTYKA

-304 YFIVTHL
+304 YFIVTYL
-311 HNGKEFNSTYIKMLE
+311 HNGRDFNLTYIKQLE
-326 EILDYIEKVDKKK
+326 EILGYIEKVDKKK
-339 VKKING
+339 VKKINN
-345 YQDEVV
+345 YQEEVA
-351 QAKISLK
+351 QTKISIK
-358 DINDIKEKIKEYI
+358 DINNLQSSIKEYI
-371 SLNQLPF
+371 SLNLLPF

>member
-7 HHNGVKIAVDYFSCT
+7 HQNGVKIAVDYFSCT
-22 FPLKVQED
+22 FPLKLQED

-43 IGEFLNFDLSEINKE
+43 IGEFLNFEPSEINKE
-58 EYATNRFRYQ
+58 EYSTNRFRYQ

-102 FENRTNKTWIEL
+102 FENRSNKTWNDL
-114 FSFFLLRLHGNPT
+114 FSFFLIRLHGNPT

-135 YDGTHTNIT
+135 YDGTHSNIT

-164 KLMGCEQEGWT
+164 KIMGCEQEGWS

-187 VIYDKLKEQLSKGN
+187 VIYDKLKEQMSKGN
-201 EVNQEFWTRYEM
+201 EVNQEFWTRYEL
-213 RYMKERAYDVVMN
+213 RYMKDRAYDVVLN
-226 YIEQGEEKFNK
+226 YIEQGEENFNK

-251 DNNYN
+251 ENNYSEHN
-256 AHHIMEAE
+256 IMQAD
-264 TIHWWTSFLQEV
+264 TISWWKHFLQEV
-276 SKSEIVKYKVK
+276 EKSEIVKYKIK
-287 QSNIDTYKI
+287 SNNIDTYKA

-304 YFIVTHL
+304 YFIVTYL
-311 HNGKEFNSTYIKMLE
+311 HNGRDFNLTYIKQLE
-326 EILDYIEKVDKKK
+326 EILGYIEKVDKKK
-339 VKKING
+339 VKKINN
-345 YQDEVV
+345 YQEEVA
-351 QAKISLK
+351 QTKISIK
-358 DINDIKEKIKEYI
+358 DINNLQSSIKEYI
-371 SLNQLPF
+371 SLNLLPF

>member
-7 HHNGVKIAVDYFSCT
+7 HQNGVKIAVDYFSCT
-22 FPLKVQED
+22 FPLKLQED

-43 IGEFLNFDLSEINKE
+43 IGEFLNFEPSEINKE
-58 EYATNRFRYQ
+58 EYSTNRFRYQ

-102 FENRTNKTWIEL
+102 FENRSNKTWNDL
-114 FSFFLLRLHGNPT
+114 FSFFLIRLHGNPT

-135 YDGTHTNIT
+135 YDGTHSNIT

-164 KLMGCEQEGWT
+164 KLMGCEQEGWS

-187 VIYDKLKEQLSKGN
+187 VIYDKLKEQMSKGN
-201 EVNQEFWTRYEM
+201 EVNQEFWTRYEL
-213 RYMKERAYDVVMN
+213 RYMKDRAYDVVLN
-226 YIEQGEEKFNK
+226 YIEQGEENFNK

-251 DNNYN
+251 ENNYSEHN
-256 AHHIMEAE
+256 IMQAD
-264 TIHWWTSFLQEV
+264 TISWWKHFLQEV
-276 SKSEIVKYKVK
+276 EKSEIVKYKIK
-287 QSNIDTYKI
+287 SNNIDTYKA

-304 YFIVTHL
+304 YFIVTYL
-311 HNGKEFNSTYIKMLE
+311 HNGRDFNLTYIKQLE
-326 EILDYIEKVDKKK
+326 EILGYIEKVDKKK
-339 VKKING
+339 VKKINN
-345 YQDEVV
+345 YQEEVA
-351 QAKISLK
+351 QSKISIK
-358 DINDIKEKIKEYI
+358 DINNLQSSIKEYI
-371 SLNQLPF
+371 SLNLLPF

>member
-7 HHNGVKIAVDYFSCT
+7 HQNGVKIAVDYFSCT
-22 FPLKVQED
+22 FPLKLQED

-43 IGEFLNFDLSEINKE
+43 IGEFLNFEPSEINKE
-58 EYATNRFRYQ
+58 EYSTNRFRYQ

-102 FENRTNKTWIEL
+102 FENRSNKTWNDL
-114 FSFFLLRLHGNPT
+114 FSFFLIRLHGNPT

-135 YDGTHTNIT
+135 YDGTHSNIT

-164 KLMGCEQEGWT
+164 KLMGCEQEGWS

-187 VIYDKLKEQLSKGN
+187 VIYDKLKEQMSKGN
-201 EVNQEFWTRYEM
+201 EVNQEFWTRYEL
-213 RYMKERAYDVVMN
+213 RYMKDRAYDVVLN
-226 YIEQGEEKFNK
+226 YIEQGEENFNK

-251 DNNYN
+251 ENNYSEHN
-256 AHHIMEAE
+256 IMQAD
-264 TIHWWTSFLQEV
+264 TISWWKHFLQEV
-276 SKSEIVKYKVK
+276 EKSEIVKYKIK
-287 QSNIDTYKI
+287 SNNIDTYKT

-304 YFIVTHL
+304 YFIVTYL
-311 HNGKEFNSTYIKMLE
+311 HNGRDFNLTYIKQLE
-326 EILDYIEKVDKKK
+326 EILGYIEKVDKKK
-339 VKKING
+339 VKKINN
-345 YQDEVV
+345 YQEEVA
-351 QAKISLK
+351 QSKISIK
-358 DINDIKEKIKEYI
+358 DINELQSSIKEYI
-371 SLNQLPF
+371 SLNLLPF

>member
-7 HHNGVKIAVDYFSCT
+7 HQNGVKIAVDYFSCT
-22 FPLKVQED
+22 FPLKLQED

-43 IGEFLNFDLSEINKE
+43 IGEFLNFEPSEINKE
-58 EYATNRFRYQ
+58 EYSTNRFRYQ

-102 FENRTNKTWIEL
+102 FENKSNKTWNDL
-114 FSFFLLRLHGNPT
+114 FSFFLIRLHGNPT

-135 YDGTHTNIT
+135 YDGTHSNIT

-164 KLMGCEQEGWT
+164 KLMGCEQEGWS

-187 VIYDKLKEQLSKGN
+187 VIYDKLKEQMSKGN
-201 EVNQEFWTRYEM
+201 EVNQEFWTRYEL
-213 RYMKERAYDVVMN
+213 RYMKDRAYDVVLN
-226 YIEQGEEKFNK
+226 YIEQGEENFNK

-251 DNNYN
+251 ENNYSEHN
-256 AHHIMEAE
+256 IMQAD
-264 TIHWWTSFLQEV
+264 TISWWKHFLQEV
-276 SKSEIVKYKVK
+276 EKSEIVKYKIK
-287 QSNIDTYKI
+287 SNNIDTYKA

-304 YFIVTHL
+304 YFIVTYL
-311 HNGKEFNSTYIKMLE
+311 HNGRDFNLTYIKQLE
-326 EILDYIEKVDKKK
+326 EILGYIEKVDKKK
-339 VKKING
+339 VKKINN
-345 YQDEVV
+345 YQEEVA
-351 QAKISLK
+351 QSKISIK
-358 DINDIKEKIKEYI
+358 DINDLQSSIKEYI
-371 SLNQLPF
+371 SLNLLPF

>member
-7 HHNGVKIAVDYFSCT
+7 HQNGVKIAVDYFSCT
-22 FPLKVQED
+22 FPLKLQED

-43 IGEFLNFDLSEINKE
+43 IGEFLNFEPSEINKE
-58 EYATNRFRYQ
+58 EYSTNRFRYQ

-102 FENRTNKTWIEL
+102 FENRSNKTWNDL
-114 FSFFLLRLHGNPT
+114 FSFFLIRLHGNPT

-135 YDGTHTNIT
+135 YDGTHSNIT

-164 KLMGCEQEGWT
+164 KLMGCEQEGWS

-187 VIYDKLKEQLSKGN
+187 VIYDKLKEQMSKGN
-201 EVNQEFWTRYEM
+201 EVNQEFWTRYEL
-213 RYMKERAYDVVMN
+213 RYMKDRAYDVVLN
-226 YIEQGEEKFNK
+226 YIEQGEENFNK

-251 DNNYN
+251 ENNYSEHN
-256 AHHIMEAE
+256 IMQAD
-264 TIHWWTSFLQEV
+264 TISWWKHFLQEV
-276 SKSEIVKYKVK
+276 EKSEIVKYKIK
-287 QSNIDTYKI
+287 SNNIDTYKA

-304 YFIVTHL
+304 YFIVTYL
-311 HNGKEFNSTYIKMLE
+311 HNGRDFNLTYIKQLE
-326 EILDYIEKVDKKK
+326 EILGYIEKVDKKK
-339 VKKING
+339 VKKINN
-345 YQDEVV
+345 YQEEVA
-351 QAKISLK
+351 QTKISIK
-358 DINDIKEKIKEYI
+358 DINDLQSSIKEYI
-371 SLNQLPF
+371 SLNLLPF

>member
-7 HHNGVKIAVDYFSCT
+7 HQKGVKIAVDYFSCT
-22 FPLKVQED
+22 FPLKLQED

-43 IGEFLNFDLSEINKE
+43 IGEFLNFEPSEINKE

-102 FENRTNKTWIEL
+102 FENRSNKTWNDL
-114 FSFFLLRLHGNPT
+114 FSFFLIRLHGNPT

-135 YDGTHTNIT
+135 YDGTHSNIT

-164 KLMGCEQEGWT
+164 KLMGCEQEGWS

-187 VIYDKLKEQLSKGN
+187 VIYDKLKEQMSKGN
-201 EVNQEFWTRYEM
+201 EVNQEFWTRYEL
-213 RYMKERAYDVVMN
+213 RYMKDRAYDVVLN
-226 YIEQGEEKFNK
+226 YIEQGEENFNK

-256 AHHIMEAE
+256 AHHIMEAD
-264 TIHWWTSFLQEV
+264 TISWWKHFLQEV
-276 SKSEIVKYKVK
+276 EKSEIVKYKIK
-287 QSNIDTYKI
+287 SNNIDTYKA

-304 YFIVTHL
+304 YFIVTYL
-311 HNGKEFNSTYIKMLE
+311 HNGRDFNLTYIKQLE
-326 EILDYIEKVDKKK
+326 EILGYIEKVDKKK
-339 VKKING
+339 VKKINN
-345 YQDEVV
+345 YQEEVA
-351 QAKISLK
+351 QSKISIK
-358 DINDIKEKIKEYI
+358 DINELQSSIKEYI
-371 SLNQLPF
+371 SLNLLPF